1 MSAPVGTPADPA
13 PPGPG
18 RTEEPRRTRPTRWGL
33 RLGTVS
39 LPSAVTAGLLVLA
52 VVTNAVLQSTFF
64 TLYSLTSNLAT
75 FVPLVFAALAQAF
88 VILGG
93 GLDLS
98 IGAITALSSVTALV
112 VMGGD
117 NARIPLGI
125 AVALLTGTAC
135 GLLNGIIVGIIRLQ
149 PLIATFGTASVFSG
163 VTLLVLPTPGGAVPS
178 GLTDTYRMALG
189 PLPVPL
195 LLILL
200 CLLIW
205 VLARRTV
212 FVRHL
217 FAVGGDRNAAYASLV
232 PVTSTTIAS
241 YSTAGGV
248 AGFAAVAILANTG
261 SGDPFIG
268 SDIALNSIAACVLGG
283 LALSGGRGS
292 GYGAVAG
299 ALVLSLIANILFFL
313 GVPTTYRQLAS
324 GTIIIAALA
333 LSVLSTRGGA
343 THER

>member
-1 MSAPVGTPADPA
+1 MSASIQTPPA
-13 PPGPG
+13 PTTPEG
-18 RTEEPRRTRPTRWGL
+18 RRAGSAGRRF
-33 RLGTVS
+33 RLAPVS
-39 LPSAVTAGLLVLA
+39 LPSTVTASLLVLA
-52 VVTNAVLQSTFF
+52 IVANAALQPTFF

-75 FVPLVFAALAQAF
+75 FVPLVFAALAQSF

-98 IGAITALSSVTALV
+98 VGAITALSSVTALA

-125 AVALLTGTAC
+125 VVALLTGAAC
-135 GLLNGIIVGIIRLQ
+135 GLLNGFIVGIIRLQ

-163 VTLLVLPTPGGAVPS
+163 VTLLVLPVPGGAVPS
-178 GLTDTYRMALG
+178 GLTDTYRMAAG

-195 LLILL
+195 LLIVLCALL
-200 CLLIW
+200 W
-205 VLARRTV
+205 AVGRRTV

-232 PVTSTTIAS
+232 PVTGTTIAS
-241 YSTAGGV
+241 YSAAGGV
-248 AGFAAVAILANTG
+248 AGFAALAILANTG

-268 SDIALNSIAACVLGG
+268 SDIAMNSIAACVLGG

-292 GYGAVAG
+292 GYGALAG
-299 ALVLSLIANILFFL
+299 ALILSLISNILFFL

-324 GTIIIAALA
+324 GLIIIAALA
-333 LSVLSTRGGA
+333 LSVLSSKGGD
-343 THER
+343 TSER

>member
-1 MSAPVGTPADPA
+1 MSTPTPTAPAHSTPPRSAPEAQSSSIK
-13 PPGPG
+13 
-18 RTEEPRRTRPTRWGL
+18 RRGL
-33 RLGTVS
+33 RLAPVS

-52 VVTNAVLQSTFF
+52 IVANAALQSTFF

-98 IGAITALSSVTALV
+98 VGAITALSSVTAMT

-117 NARIPLGI
+117 NTRIPLGI
-125 AVALLTGTAC
+125 LVALLTGVAC
-135 GLLNGIIVGIIRLQ
+135 GLLNGFIVGIVRLQ

-163 VTLLVLPTPGGAVPS
+163 VTLLVLPTPGGTVPS
-178 GLTDTYRMALG
+178 GLTDTYRMAVG

-195 LLILL
+195 LLIVL
-200 CLLIW
+200 CALIW
-205 VLARRTV
+205 AVGRRTV

-217 FAVGGDRNAAYASLV
+217 FAIGGNRDAAFASLV
-232 PVTSTTIAS
+232 PVTGTMIAS
-241 YSTAGGV
+241 YAVAGGV
-248 AGFAAVAILANTG
+248 AGFAALAILANTG

-268 SDIALNSIAACVLGG
+268 ADIAMNSIAACVLGG

-292 GYGAVAG
+292 GYGALAG
-299 ALVLSLIANILFFL
+299 ALILSLISNILFFL

-324 GTIIIAALA
+324 GLIIIAALA
-333 LSVLSTRGGA
+333 LSVLSSKGGDA
-343 THER
+343 HER

>member
-1 MSAPVGTPADPA
+1 MSTSTQVPPGPTA
-13 PPGPG
+13 PPGHG
-18 RTEEPRRTRPTRWGL
+18 TAVAAVRL
-33 RLGTVS
+33 RMAPVS
-39 LPSAVTAGLLVLA
+39 VPAVVTASLLVLVIVA
-52 VVTNAVLQSTFF
+52 NAVLQPTFF

-98 IGAITALSSVTALV
+98 IGAITALSSVAALTA
-112 VMGGD
+112 MGGD
-117 NARIPLGI
+117 NARLPLGI
-125 AVALLTGTAC
+125 LVALVTGIAC
-135 GLLNGIIVGIIRLQ
+135 GLLNGFVVGVIRLQ

-178 GLTDTYRMALG
+178 GLTDTYRMAVG

-195 LLILL
+195 LLIVLCALL
-200 CLLIW
+200 W
-205 VLARRTV
+205 TVGRRTV

-217 FAVGGDRNAAYASLV
+217 FAIGGDRTAAYASLV
-232 PVTSTTIAS
+232 LVTGTTIAS
-241 YSTAGGV
+241 YAVAGGV
-248 AGFAAVAILANTG
+248 AGFAALSILANTG

-268 SDIALNSIAACVLGG
+268 SDIAMNSIAACVLGG

-292 GYGAVAG
+292 GYGALAG
-299 ALVLSLIANILFFL
+299 ALILSLISNILFFL

-324 GTIIIAALA
+324 GLIIIAALA
-333 LSVLSTRGGA
+333 VSVLSSKGA
-343 THER
+343 DASER